1 MNAKTVYPGSYGAI
15 APLKQRQYAGKN
27 PRGENSDDPEL
38 LGESEAAKATRLLYE
53 GAHESHVT
61 ATMMEE
67 RLETGAMLMEQTLEL
82 MTAAAVHK
90 SHFKNAVYKIRQ
102 LAEKHPDFGN
112 ELREILGPVRA
123 IIRTYKDDVRE
134 DDDFE
139 SSLLRPRDNDGAA
152 AGGVL
157 LKSVLDNC
165 DVRVLGEKDKRQGGG
180 SGGSK

>member
-1 MNAKTVYPGSYGAI
+1 MDAKTVYPGSYGAI
-15 APLKQRQYAGKN
+15 APLKQKKWVGVN
-27 PRGENSDDPEL
+27 PLGNSDHPDL

-67 RLETGAMLMEQTLEL
+67 RLETGGMLMEKTLVL
-82 MTAAAVHK
+82 MTAAAEHK
-90 SHFKNAVYKIRQ
+90 IQFKNAVYKIRE
-102 LAEKHPDFGN
+102 LAEKHPDLRN

-139 SSLLRPRDNDGAA
+139 SSLLRFRNGGAA
-152 AGGVL
+152 ACGMAMNVI
-157 LKSVLDNC
+157 DNESF
-165 DVRVLGEKDKRQGGG
+165 RVLGEKDRRQDGG
-180 SGGSK
+180 SAGSKKR

>member
-1 MNAKTVYPGSYGAI
+1 MAPLQRAAALQRLPQDRVYPHG
-15 APLKQRQYAGKN
+15 
-27 PRGENSDDPEL
+27 NSEHRDL

-67 RLETGAMLMEQTLEL
+67 RLETGGMLMEKTLGL
-82 MTAAAVHK
+82 MTAAAEHK
-90 SHFKNAVYKIRQ
+90 INFKNAVYKIRE
-102 LAEKHPDFGN
+102 LAQKHPDLGN

-123 IIRTYKDDVRE
+123 IIRTYEDDVRE

-139 SSLLRPRDNDGAA
+139 SSLLRLRDNNGAA

-157 LKSVLDNC
+157 LKSVFDTC
-165 DVRVLGEKDKRQGGG
+165 DVRVLGDKDKRQGGG
-180 SGGSK
+180 SAGSRKR